1 MTEEDVKDFVV
12 KNLNEYFKS
21 ISDKQNLR
29 KASKSLYISLTTPV
43 EVEHY
48 MQSTSPDSHIH
59 HYNIKILNLFDPE
72 LEMINTKPEIKNK
85 LKVNFTVKSSDNI
98 SLRL

>member
-1 MTEEDVKDFVV
+1 MV

-29 KASKSLYISLTTPV
+29 KASKSLYISLKTPV

-48 MQSTSPDSHIH
+48 MQSTSPDSYIH

-72 LEMINTKPEIKNK
+72 LELINTKPEIKNK

>member
-12 KNLNEYFKS
+12 ENLNEYFKS

-48 MQSTSPDSHIH
+48 MQSTSPDSYIH

-72 LEMINTKPEIKNK
+72 LELINTKPEIKNK

>member
-1 MTEEDVKDFVV
+1 MTEEDLKDFVV

-43 EVEHY
+43 KVEHY
-48 MQSTSPDSHIH
+48 VQSTSPDSYIH

-72 LEMINTKPEIKNK
+72 LELINTKPEIKNK

>member
-12 KNLNEYFKS
+12 ENLNEYFKS

-43 EVEHY
+43 KVEHY
-48 MQSTSPDSHIH
+48 VQSTSPNSYIH

-72 LEMINTKPEIKNK
+72 LELINTKPEVKNK
-85 LKVNFTVKSSDNI
+85 LKVNFRV
-98 SLRL
+98 